1 MTADPS
7 TVELVVPRDD
17 RLLPAV
23 DAILAHACERAGL
36 SGSEQRDLSRAVFE
50 ACDESF
56 SLAGRDG
63 NPQAMLRLLISDFPN
78 RVEVA
83 IEQSN
88 GGPAP
93 PDSRSVPA
101 AAPDAIAG
109 ALQDM
114 KVDLLRRDVR
124 QGRPRTVLVKYH
136 ARSRK

>member
-7 TVELVVPRDD
+7 TVELVVPNDR

-23 DAILAHACERAGL
+23 DAVLAHACERAGL
-36 SGSEQRDLSRAVFE
+36 SGSEQRDLSRAVLD

-56 SLAGRDG
+56 SLAGRKG
-63 NPQAMLRLLISDFPN
+63 NPRALLRLLISDFPN

-83 IEQSN
+83 IEQPN

-93 PDSRSVPA
+93 LDSRSVPA

-109 ALQDM
+109 ALHDI

-124 QGRPRTVLVKYH
+124 EGRPRTVLVKYH
-136 ARSRK
+136 AGSKK

>member
-7 TVELVVPRDD
+7 TVELVVPRDH

-36 SGSEQRDLSRAVFE
+36 SGNEQRDLSRAVFE

-56 SLAGRDG
+56 SLAGRNG
-63 NPQAMLRLLISDFPN
+63 NPQAKLRVLISDFPN

-88 GGPAP
+88 GGPAL
-93 PDSRSVPA
+93 PDSRSMPA

-114 KVDLLRRDVR
+114 KVDLLRRDVHE
-124 QGRPRTVLVKYH
+124 GRPRTVLVKYH
-136 ARSRK
+136 VGSKK